1 MRNVLRVQA
10 KVKAPPP
17 ASAAIQALMAEQQAM
32 QARIAQ
38 LFAQLQREEDT
49 GSEAAAAVPLMADS
63 SRESVSGSPVPKTW
77 FATRSLHTHVVPPP
91 PADYNPFEGQDVH
104 LPDADT
110 PPASA

>member
-17 ASAAIQALMAEQQAM
+17 ASAAIQELMAQQQAM
-32 QARIAQ
+32 AARLAELVAQ
-38 LFAQLQREEDT
+38 MQREEDT
-49 GSEAAAAVPLMADS
+49 GSETAAAVPLVADS
-63 SRESVSGSPVPKTW
+63 SRESVSGLPVPKTW